1 MAARGQNTS
10 ASLNVD
16 PALHWH
22 ICVHTGGGRGYC
34 PSLTGWLAVR
44 GRKVPTVQPGKK
56 QATSFRT
63 WRGCERKETR
73 AIRQRGRAELITEDL
88 TSLEDEDLVSLDGVE
103 VIVHGQEDLGG
114 NERGEGLVHRVSC
127 LQIPIP
133 TIYLRF
139 IFKTSHILLALSS
152 VSVIHINCF
161 RRVKQNS
168 KHGTRSFCFSVW
180 KCVCCMCKWTKRNDN
195 HTRKDPNMAMEERK
209 CQMSWSSKNE
219 SRIQS
224 LLCSRDSAGVFWVPR
239 EKHTRST
246 NVTVCRD

>member
-1 MAARGQNTS
+1 MRTERDEGDKAERKSWAHHRRS
-10 ASLNVD
+10 DESRRRRSCLS
-16 PALHWH
+16 
-22 ICVHTGGGRGYC
+22 GRC
-34 PSLTGWLAVR
+34 R
-44 GRKVPTVQPGKK
+44 GRRPWSGGP
-56 QATSFRT
+56 R
-63 WRGCERKETR
+63 RER
-73 AIRQRGRAELITEDL
+73 
-88 TSLEDEDLVSLDGVE
+88 
-103 VIVHGQEDLGG
+103 
-114 NERGEGLVHRVSC
+114 ERGEGLVHRVSC

-139 IFKTSHILLALSS
+139 IFKTSHILLAISS

-161 RRVKQNS
+161 RWVKQNS

-246 NVTVCRD
+246 NATLCRE